1 MHLEEFAEGE
11 SFFHR
16 LDPRVKLLTLG
27 PYVMV
32 IAIAHG
38 PGVPFAALVL
48 SFIMAALARL
58 DRKKLLSRL
67 AAVNVFILMLWMLIP
82 FSYPGEGLLAIGSLT
97 ATKEGLSYVLT
108 ITMKTNAIVLATIA
122 ILGTSEVF
130 SLAHAFVHLKA
141 PDKLVYLFF
150 FFYRYISVLHE
161 EYSRLRRAMRI
172 RSFRPRTNIHTYKSY
187 AYLVGMLLIS
197 SYERSHRI
205 YNAMLCRGFTG
216 RFPVIDHFSLR
227 KNDIMFGL
235 LMGVITLVFIIYDL
249 GGI

>member
-1 MHLEEFAEGE
+1 MHLEEFAEGG

-16 LDPRVKLLTLG
+16 LDPRVKLLTFI

-32 IAIAHG
+32 IAVSQGIEIPAVGLALSSVMAVIAELKG
-38 PGVPFAALVL
+38 
-48 SFIMAALARL
+48 
-58 DRKKLLSRL
+58 KKLLNRL
-67 AAVNVFILMLWMLIP
+67 VVVNAFVLMLWLFIP
-82 FSYPGEGLLAIGSLT
+82 FSYPGIEFFSMGPLSVSREGFLYT
-97 ATKEGLSYVLT
+97 LS

-141 PDKLVYLFF
+141 PSKLVHLFF

-161 EYSRLRRAMRI
+161 EYTRLKRAMI
-172 RSFRPRTNIHTYKSY
+172 MRSFRPGTNLHTYKSY
-187 AYLVGMLLIS
+187 AYLVGMLIVS
-197 SYERSHRI
+197 SYERAQRI

-227 KNDIMFGL
+227 KSDIMFGL
-235 LMGVITLVFIIYDL
+235 LMSVATLVMIY
-249 GGI
+249 IM